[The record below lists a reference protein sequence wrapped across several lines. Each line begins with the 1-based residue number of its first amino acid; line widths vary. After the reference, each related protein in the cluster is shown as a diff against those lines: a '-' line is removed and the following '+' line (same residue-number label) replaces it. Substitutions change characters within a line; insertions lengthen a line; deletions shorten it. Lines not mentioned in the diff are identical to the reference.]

1 MAKKTNKKTKKSKKN
16 DQDLKHKKGKSTVAT
31 SELSN
36 GRHAKIQLAE
46 PLQLRGVTLRNRTV
60 LPPMC
65 MYSVTAM
72 DGRPTNFHYQ
82 HYVSR
87 ALGGFGMIIVEA
99 TAVSPEGRISP
110 CDLGL
115 WEDSQIDSF
124 RWIVDAMREAGTVPA
139 IQLGHAGR
147 KASTGCSHLGIPSHA
162 YVDQEHGGWQTIAP
176 SAIPFGDLPAP
187 HAMSADQIHLVEDQF
202 RDAAWRAVE
211 AGFQAI
217 EIHAAHGYLINEFLD
232 PLSNMRE
239 DEYGGPFRNRVRML
253 IEICDKIRAVIPDT
267 MPLLVRVSATD
278 WAGGWETND
287 TVRLAKELK
296 EHGVDL
302 VDVSTGG
309 VVPVD
314 RDVMHIGPGY
324 QVPFSARVHREAEI
338 PTTAVGIITKPK
350 QAERILRD
358 GDATAIEIGR
368 EALSE
373 PYWPLR
379 ALARLGIPQ
388 ERLEIPDQYQR
399 GFFTKR

>member
-176 SAIPFGDLPAP
+176 SAIPFGVL
-187 HAMSADQIHLVEDQF
+187 
-202 RDAAWRAVE
+202 
-211 AGFQAI
+211 
-217 EIHAAHGYLINEFLD
+217 
-232 PLSNMRE
+232 
-239 DEYGGPFRNRVRML
+239 
-253 IEICDKIRAVIPDT
+253 
-267 MPLLVRVSATD
+267 
-278 WAGGWETND
+278 
-287 TVRLAKELK
+287 
-296 EHGVDL
+296 
-302 VDVSTGG
+302 
-309 VVPVD
+309 
-314 RDVMHIGPGY
+314 
-324 QVPFSARVHREAEI
+324 
-338 PTTAVGIITKPK
+338 
-350 QAERILRD
+350 RI
-358 GDATAIEIGR
+358 
-368 EALSE
+368 
-373 PYWPLR
+373 
-379 ALARLGIPQ
+379 
-388 ERLEIPDQYQR
+388 
-399 GFFTKR
+399 